1 MYPPFLAFRN
11 TGFLVLIF
19 LSCLS
24 GTVAQNSHQITEAEE
39 LLSRSKAIYMDSVY
53 RSQYYANQA
62 IQLLQGGEN
71 QALLSEAYLC
81 LGVGYSI
88 RTEYDSASI
97 TFLRAIEASEE
108 FPDGTLLAKILLNQG
123 IVAYRTGKFQEA
135 LGYYDQSL
143 QKYRDMADTAGIAR
157 THTNLGNVF
166 FTMGDLSNAKEAY
179 RKSLELKTSLGDS
192 VSIVSP
198 LINIGLIYKQENE
211 LVQAFRYFTQ
221 AEDILHA
228 ADKGNHQLQMVTI
241 YSNLGALFLQAKLYE
256 SAKQYFWQAREIQR
270 EMRLDKAF
278 AGTLL
283 NLAEISAAQ
292 DSMELAQSYFRSC
305 ETLRK
310 EHDGVPYLQNSY
322 AHWARILEAHGY
334 HDFAKQY
341 AEESMFLAETDE
353 YWQGKAAACHVLAKW
368 AQRNG
373 DTNALVHYSKALVE
387 MITRLP
393 IDSSVV
399 FGLGILSDLA
409 HARGDNEEA
418 LAYLLQYKKL
428 QDSVMTRQ
436 KRAEVNTLEL
446 LRMQQERLREDQ
458 EQAQENMQAL
468 SHAQL
473 RIKGSTIAL
482 IALLLIAIHLFFM
495 YLRNRKN
502 NRILNQKN
510 DALQETKSEQTRLIG
525 IMTHDLRT
533 PVTQLQAL
541 RAQLE
546 EELEQEISPQ
556 ANQLLTTMEKPI
568 YRLFHTIDRI
578 LALNQLDKSQQTPAP
593 SSIFSLRNQV
603 LSACDQFE
611 PTATLKGIGI
621 VFHQMDEGRIL
632 QSMEMVGEVLEN
644 LISNAIKF
652 SIPGRKVHLSIIEGA
667 NLVEFRIRDEGP
679 GISAEELP
687 KLFGRFQKLRA
698 RPTGG
703 EPSTGLGLAIVKEY
717 MDRMG
722 AEIRCESEVGV
733 GTTFILRFPLGR

>member
-1 MYPPFLAFRN
+1 MHSPFLAFRN

-71 QALLSEAYLC
+71 QVLLSEAYLC
-81 LGVGYSI
+81 LGIGYSI
-88 RTEYDSASI
+88 RAEYDSASI

-143 QKYRDMADTAGIAR
+143 QKYRDMADTAGMAR

-166 FTMGDLSNAKEAY
+166 FTMGDLPNAKEAY

-211 LVQAFRYFTQ
+211 LVQAFRYLTQ

-310 EHDGVPYLQNSY
+310 EHDAAPYLQNSY

-334 HDFAKQY
+334 HDLAKQY
-341 AEESMFLAETDE
+341 AEESMALAETDE

-373 DTNALVHYSKALVE
+373 DTNALVHYSKALVG
-387 MITRLP
+387 MVTRLP
-393 IDSSVV
+393 VDSSVV

-446 LRMQQERLREDQ
+446 LRMQQERLREEQ
-458 EQAQENMQAL
+458 EQAQENMEAL

-632 QSMEMVGEVLEN
+632 QSREIVGEVLEN

-652 SIPGRKVHLSIIEGA
+652 SIPGRKVHLSIIGGA